1 MTDLAPK
8 YDHRKTETGRYDF
21 WLKQGLFKAT
31 NDPKKKPYT
40 IILPPPN
47 ITGKLH

>member
-31 NDPKKKPYT
+31 KKRLAT
-40 IILPPPN
+40 INTNNLA
-47 ITGKLH
+47 